1 MCAPQLVWRK
11 KIVSTWITRTCTG
24 GKVYIA
30 LLQATLHYCKV
41 SRGHERELKRPWEQT
56 LGLNHGPLDAVIDL
70 NNQ

>member
-1 MCAPQLVWRK
+1 M
-11 KIVSTWITRTCTG
+11 
-24 GKVYIA
+24 YIA

-70 NNQ
+70 NNQRHANFSLQFVLGQLL